1 MDNFAFFQKER
12 DNLIAKYTGRYALI
26 VNGELVKTFEQY
38 KNAIAAMEELPAQE
52 ALIVRLE
59 DLPRS
64 EINKNRLVLDWYY
77 RRS

>member
-1 MDNFAFFQKER
+1 MDNFAFFSKER
-12 DNLIAKYTGRYALI
+12 DNLIKQYPGRYALI

-38 KNAIAAMEELPAQE
+38 KNAIGAMEEMFAQE

-64 EINKNRLVLDWYY
+64 EISKNRLVLDWYY
-77 RRS
+77 KKP

>member
-12 DNLIAKYTGRYALI
+12 DKLIAQYPGRYALI
-26 VNGELVKTFEQY
+26 VKGELVKTFMEY
-38 KNAIAAMEELPAQE
+38 KNSKTAMEEMFAQE

-64 EINKNRLVLDWYY
+64 EISKNRLVLD
-77 RRS
+77 